1 MVFNTGQRLGWLAS
15 ARDTRIAGRLLVCVA
30 TGGLLACGTPSTA
43 QREIVQPLPG
53 ATTQPSAGFAGYLMS
68 VAARARSEGVSQRT
82 IDSVLPSLSFDESVA
97 ALDRRFAPTPP
108 GQSFPSFGP
117 EMAKRINGVKIRQ
130 GQQVYADEAARLV
143 AIERQT
149 GVPASIMVSIF
160 GHETSYGT
168 IMGTT
173 DLPRA
178 LATLAYEGRRRDLF
192 ERELVAVLKMIDMGV
207 PRNVLRGS
215 YAGAFGYPQFLPSV
229 YLKLAKDGDGDGKAE
244 IWSSRADAFAS
255 IANYMLA
262 AGWQRG
268 VPWGFAVAVP
278 STLNVAAIANREPVV
293 KCERAVERHS
303 EWKTM
308 REWKTLGV
316 YPVGGLWPADDQVQA
331 SLLVT
336 PGLDAQAYLLTR
348 NYRAILDYNCSNY
361 YAMSVGLLADS
372 VRN

>member
-1 MVFNTGQRLGWLAS
+1 MNFNIVHS
-15 ARDTRIAGRLLVCVA
+15 AAVRACAVISTAA
-30 TGGLLACGTPSTA
+30 LLACGSPSTA

-53 ATTQPSAGFAGYLMS
+53 AEAKAAQTQGFQRYLDS
-68 VAARARSEGVSQRT
+68 VAARARREGVSQRT
-82 IDSVLPSLSFDESVA
+82 IDAVLPTLSFDESVA
-97 ALDRRFAPTPP
+97 ALDRRFAPTLP

-117 EMAKRINGVKIRQ
+117 EMAKRINAAKIRQ

-143 AIERQT
+143 AIEQKT
-149 GVPASIMVSIF
+149 GVPASIMVAIF
-160 GHETSYGT
+160 GHETNYGT
-168 IMGTT
+168 LLGKT

-192 ERELVAVLKMIDMGV
+192 EGELIAVLKMVDLGV
-207 PRNVLRGS
+207 PRSVLRGS

-255 IANYMLA
+255 IANYMVA

-268 VPWGFAVAVP
+268 EPWGFAVSIP
-278 STLNVAAIANREPVV
+278 STINPAAIANRETVS
-293 KCERAVERHS
+293 KCARAIERHS
-303 EWKTM
+303 EWKTL
-308 REWKTLGV
+308 REWKALGV
-316 YPVGGLWPADDQVQA
+316 VPRGGVWPGDDRIKA
-331 SLLVT
+331 SLLLT
-336 PGLDAQAYLLTR
+336 PGLDAQGYLLTR

-361 YAMSVGLLADS
+361 YAMSVGLLADG

>member
-1 MVFNTGQRLGWLAS
+1 MVFSSVQSLGEIAAS
-15 ARDTRIAGRLLVCVA
+15 KLRRVGGRLAVCAGTAV
-30 TGGLLACGTPSTA
+30 LLACGTVSTA

-53 ATTQPSAGFAGYLMS
+53 VDTRQAQGFASYLDS
-68 VAARARSEGVSQRT
+68 VAARARREGVSQRT
-82 IDSVLPSLSFDESVA
+82 LDSVLPALGYDESIA
-97 ALDRRFAPTPP
+97 ALDQRFAPTPA

-117 EMAKRINGVKIRQ
+117 EMAKRINAAKIRQ
-130 GQQVYADEAARLV
+130 GRQVYADEAARLV
-143 AIERQT
+143 AIEQQT

-168 IMGTT
+168 IMGNT

-192 ERELVAVLKMIDMGV
+192 EGELVAVLKMIDMGV
-207 PRNVLRGS
+207 PRQVLRGS

-255 IANYMLA
+255 IANYMIE

-278 STLNVAAIANREPVV
+278 SSVNVAAIATRENVA
-293 KCERAVERHS
+293 KCARAIERHS

-308 REWKTLGV
+308 REWKALGV
-316 YPVGGLWPADDQVQA
+316 YPLGGVWPADDRVKA

-336 PGLDAQAYLLTR
+336 PGLDAQGYLLTR

-361 YAMSVGLLADS
+361 YAMSVGLLADG

>member
-1 MVFNTGQRLGWLAS
+1 MNFNTIHRLALRLGVTLSTA
-15 ARDTRIAGRLLVCVA
+15 
-30 TGGLLACGTPSTA
+30 GLLACGSPSTA

-53 ATTQPSAGFAGYLMS
+53 ANIEAQTGFRAYLDS
-68 VAARARSEGVSQRT
+68 VAARARREGVSQRT
-82 IDSVLPSLSFDESVA
+82 IDAVLPTLSFDESVA
-97 ALDRRFAPTPP
+97 ALDRRFAPTPA

-117 EMAKRINGVKIRQ
+117 EMAKRINAAKIRQ
-130 GQQVYADEAARLV
+130 GRAVYADEAARLI
-143 AIERQT
+143 AIEQKT
-149 GVPASIMVSIF
+149 GVPGSIMVAIF
-160 GHETSYGT
+160 GHETNYGT
-168 IMGTT
+168 LLGTT

-192 ERELVAVLKMIDMGV
+192 EGELIAVLKMVDMGV
-207 PRNVLRGS
+207 PRSVLRGS

-255 IANYMLA
+255 IANYMVA

-268 VPWGFAVAVP
+268 EPWGFAVSVP
-278 STLNVAAIANREPVV
+278 TTLNVAGIANRERVT
-293 KCERAVERHS
+293 KCARAVERHS
-303 EWKTM
+303 EWKTL
-308 REWKTLGV
+308 REWKAMGV
-316 YPVGGLWPADDQVQA
+316 VPYGGVWPSDDKIQA
-331 SLLVT
+331 SLLIT

-361 YAMSVGLLADS
+361 YAMSVGLLADG

>member
-1 MVFNTGQRLGWLAS
+1 MNFNIVHS
-15 ARDTRIAGRLLVCVA
+15 AAVRACAVISTAA
-30 TGGLLACGTPSTA
+30 LLACGSPSTA

-53 ATTQPSAGFAGYLMS
+53 AEAKAAQTQGFQRYLDS
-68 VAARARSEGVSQRT
+68 VAARARREGVSQRT
-82 IDSVLPSLSFDESVA
+82 IDAVLPTLSFDESVA
-97 ALDRRFAPTPP
+97 ALDRRFAPTLP

-117 EMAKRINGVKIRQ
+117 EMAKRINAAKIRQ

-143 AIERQT
+143 AIEQKT
-149 GVPASIMVSIF
+149 GVPASIMVAIF
-160 GHETSYGT
+160 GHETNYGT
-168 IMGTT
+168 LLGKT

-192 ERELVAVLKMIDMGV
+192 EGELIAVLKMVDLGV
-207 PRNVLRGS
+207 PRSVLRGS

-255 IANYMLA
+255 IANYMVA

-268 VPWGFAVAVP
+268 EPWGFAVSIP
-278 STLNVAAIANREPVV
+278 STINPAAIANRETVT
-293 KCERAVERHS
+293 KCARAIERHS
-303 EWKTM
+303 EWKTL
-308 REWKTLGV
+308 REWKALGV
-316 YPVGGLWPADDQVQA
+316 VPRGGVWPGDDRIKA
-331 SLLVT
+331 WLLLT
-336 PGLDAQAYLLTR
+336 PGLDAQGYLLTR

-361 YAMSVGLLADS
+361 YAMSVGLLADG

>member
-1 MVFNTGQRLGWLAS
+1 MVINIVQRLGSRA
-15 ARDTRIAGRLLVCVA
+15 AAMGA
-30 TGGLLACGTPSTA
+30 TIVLLACGAPSTA
-43 QREIVQPLPG
+43 QREIVQPLPR
-53 ATTQPSAGFAGYLMS
+53 ADAQQTQGFASYLDT
-68 VAARARSEGVSQRT
+68 VAARARREGVSQRA
-82 IDSVLPSLSFDESVA
+82 IDSVLPTLSFDESVA
-97 ALDRRFAPTPP
+97 ALDRRFAPTPA
-108 GQSFPSFGP
+108 GQAFPSFGP
-117 EMAKRINGVKIRQ
+117 EMAKRINAAKIRQ
-130 GQQVYADEAARLV
+130 GRQVYSDEAARLV
-143 AIERQT
+143 AIEQQT

-168 IMGTT
+168 IMGST

-178 LATLAYEGRRRDLF
+178 LATLAYEGRRRELF
-192 ERELVAVLKMIDMGV
+192 EGELIAVLKMIDKGV
-207 PRNVLRGS
+207 PRSVLRGS

-268 VPWGFAVAVP
+268 EPWGFAVSVP
-278 STLNVAAIANREPVV
+278 ATLNTNAIASRERVA
-293 KCERAVERHS
+293 KCARAVERHS

-308 REWKTLGV
+308 REWKALGV
-316 YPVGGLWPADDQVQA
+316 YPAGGVWPADDRVEA
-331 SLLVT
+331 SLLIT
-336 PGLDAQAYLLTR
+336 PGLDAQGYLLTR

-361 YAMSVGLLADS
+361 YAMSVGLLADG

>member
-1 MVFNTGQRLGWLAS
+1 MVFNTGQRLGWLGS
-15 ARDTRIAGRLLVCVA
+15 ARDTRVAGRLLVCAA
-30 TGGLLACGTPSTA
+30 TAALLACGTPSTA

-53 ATTQPSAGFAGYLMS
+53 ADTQQAAGFAGYLAG
-68 VAARARSEGVSQRT
+68 VAERARREGVSQRT
-82 IDSVLPSLSFDESVA
+82 IDLVLPSLGFDESVA

-130 GQQVYADEAARLV
+130 GRQVYADEAARLT
-143 AIERQT
+143 AIEQQT
-149 GVPASIMVSIF
+149 GVPGSIMVSIF

-168 IMGTT
+168 IMGST

-192 ERELVAVLKMIDMGV
+192 ERELIAVLKMIDMGV

-268 VPWGFAVAVP
+268 VPWGFAVSVP

-293 KCERAVERHS
+293 KCQRAVERHS
-303 EWKTM
+303 EWKTV
-308 REWKTLGV
+308 REWKALGV
-316 YPVGGLWPADDQVQA
+316 YPAGGLWPAGDDVQA

-361 YAMSVGLLADS
+361 YAMSVGLLADG

>member
-1 MVFNTGQRLGWLAS
+1 MVFNIVQRLGSRLMVA
-15 ARDTRIAGRLLVCVA
+15 AGTA
-30 TGGLLACGTPSTA
+30 ALLACGSPSTA

-53 ATTQPSAGFAGYLMS
+53 VNTAQAQGFASYLDT
-68 VAARARSEGVSQRT
+68 VAARARREGVSQRT
-82 IDSVLPSLSFDESVA
+82 IDSVLPSLGFDESVA
-97 ALDRRFAPTPP
+97 ALDRRFAPTPA

-117 EMAKRINGVKIRQ
+117 EMAKRINAAKIRQ
-130 GQQVYADEAARLV
+130 GQKVYADEAARLV
-143 AIERQT
+143 AIEQQT

-168 IMGTT
+168 IMGNT

-192 ERELVAVLKMIDMGV
+192 EGELIAVLKMIDKGV
-207 PRNVLRGS
+207 PRSVLRGS

-255 IANYMLA
+255 IANYMVA
-262 AGWQRG
+262 AGWRRG
-268 VPWGFAVAVP
+268 EPWGFAVAVP
-278 STLNVAAIANREPVV
+278 STLDVNAIANRERVT
-293 KCERAVERHS
+293 KCARAVERHS

-308 REWKTLGV
+308 REWKALGV
-316 YPVGGLWPADDQVQA
+316 YPAGGVWPADDKVQA
-331 SLLVT
+331 SLLIT
-336 PGLDAQAYLLTR
+336 PGLDATGYLLTR

-361 YAMSVGLLADS
+361 YAMSVGLLADG

>member
-1 MVFNTGQRLGWLAS
+1 M
-15 ARDTRIAGRLLVCVA
+15 
-30 TGGLLACGTPSTA
+30 LLACGTPSTA

-53 ATTQPSAGFAGYLMS
+53 VDTQQSQGFADYLET
-68 VAARARSEGVSQRT
+68 VAIRARREGVSEQT
-82 IDSVLPSLSFDESVA
+82 IDMVLPPLRYDESVA
-97 ALDRRFAPTPP
+97 ALDRRFAPTPA
-108 GQSFPSFGP
+108 GQAFPSFGP
-117 EMAKRINGVKIRQ
+117 EMAKRINAAKIRQ
-130 GQQVYADEAARLV
+130 GRQVYADEAARLV
-143 AIERQT
+143 AIEQQT

-168 IMGTT
+168 IMGNT

-192 ERELVAVLKMIDMGV
+192 EGELVAVLKMVDRGV
-207 PRNVLRGS
+207 PRSVLRGS

-262 AGWQRG
+262 AGWRRG
-268 VPWGFAVAVP
+268 EPWGFAVAVP
-278 STLNVAAIANREPVV
+278 ESLNTAAIANREPVT
-293 KCERAVERHS
+293 KCARAVERHS
-303 EWKTM
+303 EWKSM
-308 REWKTLGV
+308 REWKALGI
-316 YPVGGLWPADDQVQA
+316 YPLGGVWPANDQIEA
-331 SLLVT
+331 SLLIT
-336 PGLDAQAYLLTR
+336 PGLDAQGYLLTR

-361 YAMSVGLLADS
+361 YAMSVGLLADG

>member
-1 MVFNTGQRLGWLAS
+1 MVFSSVQSLGAIAAS
-15 ARDTRIAGRLLVCVA
+15 KLRRVGGRLAVCAGTAV
-30 TGGLLACGTPSTA
+30 LLACGTVSTA

-53 ATTQPSAGFAGYLMS
+53 VNTRQAQGFASYLDS
-68 VAARARSEGVSQRT
+68 VAARARREGVSQRT
-82 IDSVLPSLSFDESVA
+82 LDSVLPALRYDESIA
-97 ALDRRFAPTPP
+97 ALDQRFAPTPA

-117 EMAKRINGVKIRQ
+117 EMAKRINAAKIRQ
-130 GQQVYADEAARLV
+130 GRQVYADEAARLV
-143 AIERQT
+143 AIEQQT

-168 IMGTT
+168 IMGNT

-192 ERELVAVLKMIDMGV
+192 EGELVAVLKMIDMGV
-207 PRNVLRGS
+207 PRQVLRGS

-255 IANYMLA
+255 IANYMIE

-278 STLNVAAIANREPVV
+278 SSVNVAAIATRENVA
-293 KCERAVERHS
+293 KCARAIERHS

-308 REWKTLGV
+308 REWKALGV
-316 YPVGGLWPADDQVQA
+316 YPLGGVWPADDRVKA

-336 PGLDAQAYLLTR
+336 PGLDAQGYLLTR

-361 YAMSVGLLADS
+361 YAMSVGLLADG